1 MNTVEACAVILLLVL
16 VNALFAMGEMALVS
30 ARQARFAELIERGV
44 PGASTARA
52 FSADPQIFLPTVQ
65 VGITLVSVLEGS
77 FGGAQLEGKLAPVL
91 ARIPLLKPIATE
103 LAFGLV
109 VVCITFLMLV
119 LGELVPKQLALTRP
133 EQISARLAGP
143 LGIVAR
149 VVTPAVW
156 VLNRTSSLVLRLI
169 GAHKLAREQVTE
181 EELRQILAE
190 GTKVGVLER
199 GERDMIERLLR
210 LADKSVRAI
219 MTPRNEIEWIDRGA
233 TRDEVV
239 AKLRGS
245 GHSRLVVCEGGPD
258 NPIGVLH
265 GSDVLDC
272 ILAGGEIAI
281 GTLLRKPIIL
291 PDTLSA
297 LDTLERIRDD
307 KLGLALVLDE
317 YGSFEGVVS
326 AADVMEAIVVDAVE
340 PDRDENDT
348 GEAAHE
354 FLLDGMTP
362 VDEVKDRLRLPEL
375 PASGSYHTLAGLIL
389 ALLRRVPAEGDKIV
403 FAGWLFEV
411 VTMDGRRVERVRAS
425 RETLAQG

>member
-1 MNTVEACAVILLLVL
+1 MHTAFACVVILSLVL

-30 ARQARFAELIERGV
+30 ARPARLAELAERGV
-44 PGASTARA
+44 RGAVLARE
-52 FSADPQIFLPTVQ
+52 FSADPQVFLPTVQ

-77 FGGAQLEGKLAPVL
+77 FGGAQLEGRVAPWLA
-91 ARIPLLKPIATE
+91 AIPMLRPFADE
-103 LAFGLV
+103 FAFVLV
-109 VVCITFLMLV
+109 VVGITFLMLV

-133 EQISARLAGP
+133 ELISTFLAGP
-143 LGIVAR
+143 FSTLSR
-149 VVTPAVW
+149 VVTPAIW
-156 VLNRTSSLVLRLI
+156 VLNKTSSGLLRLI
-169 GAHKLAREQVTE
+169 GAHKLSREQVTE
-181 EELRQILAE
+181 EELKQILAE
-190 GTKVGVLER
+190 GTRAGVLEH

-219 MTPRNEIEWIDRGA
+219 MTPRNEIDWIDQTA
-233 TRDEVV
+233 TREEIV
-239 AKLRGS
+239 AALRRT

-258 NPIGVLH
+258 NPVGVLH

-272 ILAGGEIAI
+272 ILGGGELSISSM
-281 GTLLRKPIIL
+281 LRRPIVL

-317 YGSFEGVVS
+317 YGSFEGVIS

-340 PDRDENDT
+340 PERESGSSLVVND
-348 GEAAHE
+348 
-354 FLLDGMTP
+354 FMLDGMTP

-375 PASGSYHTLAGLIL
+375 PASGSYHTLAGLVL

-411 VTMDGRRVERVRAS
+411 TKMDGRRVDRVRAS
-425 RETLAQG
+425 RETLAEG